1 MCNSLVNN
9 SNYANI
15 FCITNILYIYMNV
28 LIQEKHSLFEN
39 QLFKQQNIEIKIK
52 IFFKQN
58 KKNIYTLF
66 IKQLI

>member
-28 LIQEKHSLFEN
+28 LIGHKHSLFEN

-52 IFFKQN
+52 IFLN
-58 KKNIYTLF
+58 KIKKYTLF
-66 IKQLI
+66 IKQFI